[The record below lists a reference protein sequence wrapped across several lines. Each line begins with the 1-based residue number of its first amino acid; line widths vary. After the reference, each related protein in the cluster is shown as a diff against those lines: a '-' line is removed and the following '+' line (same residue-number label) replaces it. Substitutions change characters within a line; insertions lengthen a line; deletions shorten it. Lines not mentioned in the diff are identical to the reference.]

1 MSASRS
7 NTSSKA
13 IVWSRGA
20 SSAATFV
27 LMPYL
32 PVWLLA
38 EAGMSAASVA
48 LVAGIG
54 ILAIRAGG
62 LFAIVLRRVIG
73 QRALRGCYFG
83 AALAL
88 AVLIGLRP
96 LLFTQV
102 LPLAALVAVFGVLL
116 ACANVSTKSALAE
129 ATLPAQRLDA
139 FGHLNRFINAGA
151 GLGAI
156 AGSLL
161 VSRQPLALAALALA
175 LLLVAALIALKADT
189 SPASQMPAA
198 AESAALPR
206 AWLQLL
212 SERFAFLILTSF
224 LFVGAAQY
232 FSCLPVYV
240 RDTGAEPYI
249 GYLFA
254 LNAAI
259 IGLFQGQILK
269 RVAAVRSGGAG
280 PQLYRLSAALLS
292 VSVLLL
298 CLAPTAYWWMLF
310 IALVVFTLSE
320 ALWAP
325 LLDVWTAEIFAGR
338 NLTSAYTLTS
348 LVWGGM
354 EALGGALSIRYAAAY
369 APGQV
374 ESIAVPVLVTAAV
387 IVFSAFFAPMAFA
400 RIAGPAGQPAH

>member
-1 MSASRS
+1 
-7 NTSSKA
+7 
-13 IVWSRGA
+13 
-20 SSAATFV
+20 
-27 LMPYL
+27 
-32 PVWLLA
+32 
-38 EAGMSAASVA
+38 
-48 LVAGIG
+48 
-54 ILAIRAGG
+54 
-62 LFAIVLRRVIG
+62 
-73 QRALRGCYFG
+73 
-83 AALAL
+83 
-88 AVLIGLRP
+88 
-96 LLFTQV
+96 
-102 LPLAALVAVFGVLL
+102 
-116 ACANVSTKSALAE
+116 
-129 ATLPAQRLDA
+129 
-139 FGHLNRFINAGA
+139 
-151 GLGAI
+151 
-156 AGSLL
+156 
-161 VSRQPLALAALALA
+161 
-175 LLLVAALIALKADT
+175 
-189 SPASQMPAA
+189 
-198 AESAALPR
+198 LPR

-212 SERFAFLILTSF
+212 SERFAFLVLTGF

-240 RDTGAEPYI
+240 RGTGAEPYI

-269 RVAAVRSGGAG
+269 RVAAVRSGGTG
-280 PQLYRLSAALLS
+280 PRLYRLSAALLS

-320 ALWAP
+320 ALWGP

-354 EALGGALSIRYAAAY
+354 EALGGALSIRYAAAH

-400 RIAGPAGQPAH
+400 RVVGPAGQPAH